1 MEMIVDT
8 SALVAFFVRSEVH
21 HRAARRYAMDHATV
35 RWVILSTVFGEFVTW
50 VRAKVSIADSI
61 RLGRIL
67 RSEHLYLL
75 LTATD
80 EAATWDV
87 FCQYDD
93 KGWSYTDCSILAMAH
108 KMSIERIFA
117 FDEHVRQMS
126 GLGIYR
132 VP

>member
-21 HRAARRYAMDHATV
+21 HLAARQYAMGHPTV

-67 RSEHLYLL
+67 RSEHLYLPL
-75 LTATD
+75 STTD
-80 EAATWDV
+80 EAATWDI
-87 FCQYDD
+87 FGRYDD
-93 KGWSYTDCSILAMAH
+93 KGRLSEA
-108 KMSIERIFA
+108 
-117 FDEHVRQMS
+117 
-126 GLGIYR
+126 
-132 VP
+132 